1 MHGERLITVD
11 KRCLIG
17 MKKLL
22 LLLFLIPNLVMAEE
36 QRGYTAEELGLK
48 KYTGIVIP
56 LDCNNHTKLANKES
70 TKMKK
75 SGLTNEEIYEQL
87 KKICEKAEQKE
98 RKRELR
104 IETKCS
110 IKSGK
115 ATNEFSAKKI
125 YDNCLQNNN
134 YYNK

>member
-1 MHGERLITVD
+1 
-11 KRCLIG
+11 
-17 MKKLL
+17 
-22 LLLFLIPNLVMAEE
+22 MAEE
-36 QRGYTAEELGLK
+36 QREYTAEELGLK
-48 KYTGIVIP
+48 EYTGIVIP

-87 KKICEKAEQKE
+87 KKICEKAK
-98 RKRELR
+98 KRELR

-115 ATNEFSAKKI
+115 ATNEFSAEKI

>member
-1 MHGERLITVD
+1 
-11 KRCLIG
+11 

-22 LLLFLIPNLVMAEE
+22 LLLFLIPNLVMAEK
-36 QRGYTAEELGLK
+36 QREYTAEEIGLK
-48 KYTGIVIP
+48 EEDIFWFPSACNSYELKDDKY
-56 LDCNNHTKLANKES
+56 E
-70 TKMKK
+70 KMKK
-75 SGLTNEEIYEQL
+75 SSLTDEEIYEQL
-87 KKICEKAEQKE
+87 KKICEKAEHDE

-134 YYNK
+134 YWKE

>member
-1 MHGERLITVD
+1 
-11 KRCLIG
+11 

-22 LLLFLIPNLVMAEE
+22 LLLLLIPNLVMAEK
-36 QRGYTAEELGLK
+36 QREYTAEELGL
-48 KYTGIVIP
+48 IP
-56 LDCNNHTKLANKES
+56 NECVSHTKLADIET

-75 SGLTNEEIYEQL
+75 TGLTYNEIYEKL
-87 KKICEKAEQKE
+87 IKICEKAEQKE

>member
-1 MHGERLITVD
+1 
-11 KRCLIG
+11 

-22 LLLFLIPNLVMAEE
+22 LLLLLIPNLVMAEKLRE
-36 QRGYTAEELGLK
+36 YTAEELGIKEYTAEEIGLK
-48 KYTGIVIP
+48 EYTGIVIP

-134 YYNK
+134 YWKE

>member
-1 MHGERLITVD
+1 
-11 KRCLIG
+11 
-17 MKKLL
+17 MKKLIL
-22 LLLFLIPNLVMAEE
+22 LLLLIPNLVMAEE
-36 QRGYTAEELGLK
+36 QREYTAEEIGLK
-48 KYTGIVIP
+48 EEDIFWFPSVCNSYELKDDKY
-56 LDCNNHTKLANKES
+56 E
-70 TKMKK
+70 KMKK
-75 SGLTNEEIYEQL
+75 SSLTDEEIYEQL